1 MVEIKEV
8 KTKSVSVKVEIKEVK
23 TKKEFR
29 KFINFHYQLYKG
41 NPYWVPPLYKDEVDT
56 LSKDKNPAFDY
67 CDLTMWNAYK
77 DGELKGRIACILNH
91 NQEEKEGMLIARFGW
106 IDFVDDIEVSEAL
119 IQTAER
125 FAREHGAVKLT
136 GPMGFCD
143 FDKQGLLV
151 EGFEELGSM
160 VTLYNHPYYAKHI
173 ERLGYV
179 KDVDMVEHQL
189 YNGDHV
195 PEKLERL
202 ADLVLKRT
210 KLRFVPL
217 KTTKD
222 VLTYAKGIFTVLNE
236 AYRVLHGVTEIPE
249 KQMEYLTKQYF
260 SFVDPDYIK
269 IVVDENNEV
278 VAFGIAMP
286 SLSHAL
292 QKNNGRLFPFGFIPV
307 LKALKK
313 NDRLELYFVGVKPEY
328 QDKGVNAVLMAEMT
342 KSGISKGIKIAET
355 SVTLENNAKILAF
368 WKHWNHRLHK
378 RRRFYI
384 KDL

>member
-1 MVEIKEV
+1 MVEV
-8 KTKSVSVKVEIKEVK
+8 REVK

-29 KFINFHYQLYKG
+29 RFINFHYQLYKG

-67 CDLTMWNAYK
+67 CDLTMWLAYK
-77 DGELKGRIACILNH
+77 DGALKGRVACILNH
-91 NQEEKEGMLIARFGW
+91 NQQEKEGMLIARFGW
-106 IDFVDDIEVSEAL
+106 IDYVDDVEVSEAL
-119 IQTAER
+119 IKTVEKYAKEQ
-125 FAREHGAVKLT
+125 GAVKLT

-143 FDKQGLLV
+143 FDKQGMLI
-151 EGFEELGSM
+151 EGFEELDSM
-160 VTLYNHPYYAKHI
+160 VTLYNYPYYAKHI

-179 KDVDMVEHQL
+179 KDVDMLTHQL
-189 YNGDHV
+189 INGERV

-202 ADLVLKRT
+202 AEVVMKRT

-217 KTTKD
+217 KKTKD
-222 VLTYAKGIFTVLNE
+222 VLSYAKGIFTVLNE
-236 AYRVLHGVTEIPE
+236 AYEVLHGVTVIPE
-249 KQMEYLTKQYF
+249 RQMEYLTKQYF
-260 SFVDPDYIK
+260 SFIDPDYIK
-269 IVVDENNEV
+269 IVVNENNEV

-286 SLSHAL
+286 SLSKAL
-292 QKNNGRLFPFGFIPV
+292 QKNKGRLFPFGFIPV

-313 NDRLELYFVGVKPEY
+313 NDNLELYFVGIKPEL

-342 KSGISKGIKIAET
+342 KSGISKGIKVAET
-355 SVTLENNAKILAF
+355 SVTLETNLKIQAF
-368 WKHWNHRLHK
+368 WKHWDHRLYK

>member
-1 MVEIKEV
+1 MIEIR
-8 KTKSVSVKVEIKEVK
+8 EVK

-41 NPYWVPPLYKDEVDT
+41 NPYWVPPLYQDEVDT
-56 LSKDKNPAFDY
+56 LSKEKNPAFDY

-119 IQTAER
+119 IQTAETY
-125 FAREHGAVKLT
+125 AREHGAVKLT

-160 VTLYNHPYYAKHI
+160 VTLYNHPYYAGHI
-173 ERLGYV
+173 ERLGYI
-179 KDVDMVEHQL
+179 KDVDMVEHQII
-189 YNGDHV
+189 NGDRV
-195 PEKLERL
+195 PERLERL
-202 ADLVLKRT
+202 AEIVLQRT
-210 KLRFVPL
+210 KLKFVPL
-217 KTTKD
+217 KKTKD
-222 VLTYAKGIFTVLNE
+222 VLAYAKGIFTVLNE

-286 SLSHAL
+286 SLSKAL
-292 QKNNGRLFPFGFIPV
+292 QTNNGRLFPFGFIPV
-307 LKALKK
+307 LRALKK

-355 SVTLENNAKILAF
+355 SVSLEDNAKILAF